1 MFKDRYDFV
10 QKLLNDIFTELEKCD
25 SDCWYANLADAMQI
39 FTGCWKQTIGTD
51 DDYHDTTDKVEE
63 NLSWWDKFIK
73 AIKDFFAK
81 IAALFGM

>member
-1 MFKDRYDFV
+1 
-10 QKLLNDIFTELEKCD
+10 
-25 SDCWYANLADAMQI
+25 MQI

-63 NLSWWDKFIK
+63 NLSWWEKFVK

-81 IAALFGM
+81 IAALFKF